1 MDKAVYHRL
10 QRGETLEAL
19 SARYGVPVCM
29 IVRANA
35 DVRIAWGQLL
45 TIPRVCG
52 ESRTQEPE
60 PSPAPPPASPRYR
73 YAEYV
78 VQPDDTLYGI
88 SRRTGL
94 TMRILQKANAM
105 SATAELQPGAH
116 LRVPVITGSRY
127 YVREGESLA
136 DIAASQRIT
145 EAALRE
151 KNLIEEGETIGPGAC
166 LLI

>member
-1 MDKAVYHRL
+1 MEKAIYHRL

-29 IVRANA
+29 IMRANA
-35 DVRIAWGQLL
+35 SARLSAGQVLV
-45 TIPRVCG
+45 IPRQCG
-52 ESRTQEPE
+52 GSRIEKQGQT
-60 PSPAPPPASPRYR
+60 PAAPRYR

-78 VQPDDTLYGI
+78 VQTDDTLYGI

-94 TMRILQKANAM
+94 TMRILQKANAL
-105 SATAELQPGAH
+105 SGTAELQPGAR
-116 LRVPVITGSRY
+116 LRIPVITGRRY

-136 DIAASQRIT
+136 DIAASHGMT
-145 EAALRE
+145 EAALCE
-151 KNLIEEGETIGPGAC
+151 KNLIEDGEKIGPGAC